1 MRCPTPQ
8 SGAVRNSSGPA
19 EPCVMPSLR
28 PLPMWW
34 RRRSEKRF
42 TVWLER
48 AALGVVGLPLAIV
61 PVANDGVW
69 QAAQPVTLKR
79 ARPLMMD
86 AVSGA
91 GVGGANNNGVF
102 YKIPLGTSGALQVLS
117 GTLLTRWTNGRLR
130 PGRHRVVAGGTV
142 TRRSTAVFC
151 S

>member
-1 MRCPTPQ
+1 MRWGVRPSWRKKMRCPTPQ

-48 AALGVVGLPLAIV
+48 AALGVVGLPLAIA

-69 QAAQPVTLKR
+69 QAAQPVTLKT

-91 GVGGANNNGVF
+91 AGGGA
-102 YKIPLGTSGALQVLS
+102 KIRIKLANAA
-117 GTLLTRWTNGRLR
+117 RAGR
-130 PGRHRVVAGGTV
+130 
-142 TRRSTAVFC
+142 TARFGPAVKL
-151 S
+151 